1 MMKQA
6 YIHILTLFL
15 MLFAC
20 PGHSDAASAESI
32 LQSAAEKYRKAQSL
46 SATFVIETNGNK
58 TDGSIIVA
66 KDMFRLSMPQM
77 SIWYNGR
84 TQWTYS
90 PATQEVSI
98 TEPTAEELQQ
108 INPFAIVSSFRQSYK
123 STLLKSTAGTHR
135 IRLVPIN
142 NGATKSIT
150 LSIDARTCYPKEINI
165 TTDSNST
172 VKIIVSN
179 VTSGKK
185 LPLSRF
191 TFDPKEY
198 PDAEIIDLR

>member
-1 MMKQA
+1 MKQP
-6 YIHILTLFL
+6 YIHIFTLVL

-20 PGHSDAASAESI
+20 PVYANAISAESI

-46 SATFVIETNGNK
+46 SASFIIEANGNK

-66 KDMFRLSMPQM
+66 KDKFRLSMPQM

-98 TEPTAEELQQ
+98 TEPSAEELQQ

-123 STLLKSTAGTHR
+123 STLLKSSAGTHKVS
-135 IRLVPIN
+135 LVPIN
-142 NGATKSIT
+142 NDGAIKSII
-150 LSIDARTCYPKEINI
+150 LSIDAKTSYPKEINI

-191 TFDPKEY
+191 TFNPKEY
-198 PDAEIIDLR
+198 PDAEVIDLR

>member
-1 MMKQA
+1 MKQLNS
-6 YIHILTLFL
+6 HILIPFL
-15 MLFAC
+15 ILFAF
-20 PGHSDAASAESI
+20 PIYADAASAESV

-46 SATFVIETNGNK
+46 SASFIIEANGNK
-58 TDGSIIVA
+58 SDGSITVA

-84 TQWTYS
+84 TQWAYS
-90 PATQEVSI
+90 PDTQEVSI

-123 STLLKSTAGTHR
+123 STLLKSPAGTH
-135 IRLVPIN
+135 IVRLVPIN
-142 NGATKSIT
+142 NDGAIKNVTI
-150 LSIDARTCYPKEINI
+150 SIDSKTSYPKEINI
-165 TTDSNST
+165 TTDNNST

-198 PDAEIIDLR
+198 PDTEIIDLR

>member
-1 MMKQA
+1 MKQP
-6 YIHILTLFL
+6 YIHIFTLVL

-20 PGHSDAASAESI
+20 PVYANAISAESI

-46 SATFVIETNGNK
+46 SASFIIEANGNK

-98 TEPTAEELQQ
+98 TEPSAEELQQ
-108 INPFAIVSSFRQSYK
+108 INPFTIVSSFRQSYK
-123 STLLKSTAGTHR
+123 STLLKSSAGTHKVS
-135 IRLVPIN
+135 LVPIN
-142 NGATKSIT
+142 NDGAIKSIT
-150 LSIDARTCYPKEINI
+150 LSIDAKTSYPKEINI

-191 TFDPKEY
+191 TFNPKEY
-198 PDAEIIDLR
+198 PDAEVIDLR

>member
-1 MMKQA
+1 MKRL
-6 YIHILTLFL
+6 YGHILILFL
-15 MLFAC
+15 TFFAC
-20 PGHSDAASAESI
+20 SAHVGAASAESV
-32 LQSAAEKYRKAQSL
+32 LQSAAEKYRKAQSI
-46 SATFVIETNGNK
+46 SASFVIETNGNK
-58 TDGSIIVA
+58 TDGSIIVS

-123 STLLKSTAGTHR
+123 SMLLKSPVGTHKV
-135 IRLVPIN
+135 RLVPIN
-142 NGATKSIT
+142 NDSVIKSIT
-150 LSIDARTCYPKEINI
+150 LSIDSKTSYPKEINI

-172 VKIIVSN
+172 VKITISN
-179 VTSGKK
+179 VASGKS

-191 TFDPKEY
+191 IFDPKEY
-198 PDAEIIDLR
+198 PDAEVIDLR